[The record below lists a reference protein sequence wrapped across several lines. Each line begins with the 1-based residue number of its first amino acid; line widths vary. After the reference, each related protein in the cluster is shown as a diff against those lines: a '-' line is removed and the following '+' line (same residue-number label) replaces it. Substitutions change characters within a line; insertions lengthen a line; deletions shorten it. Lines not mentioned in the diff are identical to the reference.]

1 MNSAPRG
8 RGTIGRPAPVESREI
23 MSAAINPKGRPYIPA
38 QFRPAAWVANYFG
51 TTVGAKILIAL
62 TGLIL
67 VGFVVFH
74 MIGNLKVLYGRDAIN
89 AYAFFLKHSLGPY
102 LWVARAV
109 LLVAFVAHIALAI
122 RLRMK
127 SLAARPIGY
136 AVFRPVQATVS
147 SRTMLLTGLVIL
159 AFTLFHL
166 AHFTFGGVTPATFDV
181 PVTAATPDG
190 PQTIPPGQPV
200 NYLDLREPM
209 ADGTDRHDVY
219 NMMIAGFRNP
229 VVSII
234 YIIAQLFLFAHLAH
248 GFQSTIQTLGL
259 KGRRFVQF
267 WSGFG
272 YAVAFLVAAGN
283 IAIVVA
289 VWAGAVQIA
298 AAGSPM

>member
-1 MNSAPRG
+1 
-8 RGTIGRPAPVESREI
+8 
-23 MSAAINPKGRPYIPA
+23 MSAAIKPKGSPYLPPPLRPT
-38 QFRPAAWVANYFG
+38 AWAANYFG

-89 AYAFFLKHSLGPY
+89 AYAYFLKHSLGPY
-102 LWVARAV
+102 LWAARAV
-109 LLVAFVAHIALAI
+109 LLVAFVAHIALALRI
-122 RLRMK
+122 RLK
-127 SLAARPIGY
+127 TAAARPVGY
-136 AVFRPVQATVS
+136 AVYRPVQATIS

-166 AHFTFGGVTPATFDV
+166 AHFTFGWVTPAAFDV
-181 PVTAATPDG
+181 PVTVATPDG
-190 PQTIPPGQPV
+190 LQTVPPGQPV

-209 ADGTDRHDVY
+209 PDGTDRHDVY
-219 NMMIAGFRNP
+219 NMMIAGFHNP
-229 VVSII
+229 IVSII

-259 KGRRFVQF
+259 KGRRFAPF

-289 VWAGAVQIA
+289 VWAGAVQVA